1 MTACCAAPDQAGEGA
16 PGADASADWVKSTN
30 HSEIKLVRVKILGW
44 FVNVRICENGMSTF
58 DSDRFV
64 LEINGRAR
72 QWRAGSSAVAAMWI
86 RCGSSV

>member
-64 LEINGRAR
+64 LEINGRAGDTSGFV
-72 QWRAGSSAVAAMWI
+72 QVLSKTL
-86 RCGSSV
+86 